1 MSSKPLTIVTDR
13 QPEAWEQFILDC
25 IKNTQGQMND
35 EESGG
40 LRGMYFAAIM
50 NDSRV
55 LSGYETL
62 EPLDIGTVAAC
73 AMLDAVDLHI
83 EQNFERYYA
92 KMVGGTDDMEDAD
105 DGTEEQ
111 EGEP

>member
-1 MSSKPLTIVTDR
+1 MAGKSKPLTVITDR
-13 QPEAWEQFILDC
+13 QPEKWEQFILDC
-25 IKNTQGQMND
+25 LTNTQAQVDD

-62 EPLDIGTVAAC
+62 VPMDIMSVAGSAI
-73 AMLDAVDLHI
+73 LDAVDLYI
-83 EQNFERYYA
+83 EENIDHYHALAMGEE
-92 KMVGGTDDMEDAD
+92 DDCD
-105 DGTEEQ
+105 DG
-111 EGEP
+111 GELEC

>member
-55 LSGYETL
+55 LSGYESL
-62 EPLDIGTVAAC
+62 EPLDLGTVAAN
-73 AMLDAVDLHI
+73 AMLDAVDLYM
-83 EQNFERYYA
+83 EENFERYYA
-92 KMVGGTDDMEDAD
+92 RMMGEETDEEDESID
-105 DGTEEQ
+105 
-111 EGEP
+111 